1 MKVRTLLSLST
12 IILCHALSGVAFA
25 QVQEA
30 RTWIQGMT

>member
-1 MKVRTLLSLST
+1 MKVRTLLLLSMT
-12 IILCHALSGVAFA
+12 ILCQSFAGVAFA